1 MNNTTFDPECNV
13 TNIHLKLWV
22 VVISALCLYFSLNLY
37 QSSFDFNF
45 IF

>member
-22 VVISALCLYFSLNLY
+22 VVIQLFAC
-37 QSSFDFNF
+37 
-45 IF
+45 IFR